1 MNARGNGGSGP
12 RPSPWPSPCR
22 LATVAAILLFA
33 TSLAVEAQPPG
44 KAYRVGF
51 LSTSPP
57 EGSKA
62 LLDAFLNGL
71 RQFGYSQGTNLAVE
85 HRWTAGTPD
94 RLDALAREL
103 VQGQVDVILAW
114 GTPATGAAKRATTK
128 IPIVMVGV
136 GDPIGAGF
144 VHTLSRPGGNITGV
158 SNISRD
164 LSGKVLALLKEV
176 VPGAARIGV
185 LRNPGNPV
193 AKLQLVEAE
202 RAAQSLGIRLH
213 LSDAREPRDLEAA
226 FAAMGRERVAGVT
239 ALADPMFL
247 SQSKQIAQFALRAR
261 LPSAFARRENVDA
274 GGLMSYGP
282 NLADQF
288 RSAGGYVHRILQ
300 GATPGDLPVEEPTRL
315 ELIVNLNAARALG
328 ITIPPSLLLQADQVL
343 E

>member
-1 MNARGNGGSGP
+1 VKP
-12 RPSPWPSPCR
+12 TIIR

-33 TSLAVEAQPPG
+33 TSLTADAQQAG

-94 RLDALAREL
+94 RLDARPRACPGARRRDPG
-103 VQGQVDVILAW
+103 VGH
-114 GTPATGAAKRATTK
+114 PATGAAKRATTK

-144 VHTLSRPGGNITGV
+144 AHTLSRPGGNITGV

-176 VPGAARIGV
+176 VRGV
-185 LRNPGNPV
+185 WPV
-193 AKLQLVEAE
+193 GEE
-202 RAAQSLGIRLH
+202 RAG
-213 LSDAREPRDLEAA
+213 
-226 FAAMGRERVAGVT
+226 
-239 ALADPMFL
+239 
-247 SQSKQIAQFALRAR
+247 
-261 LPSAFARRENVDA
+261 
-274 GGLMSYGP
+274 
-282 NLADQF
+282 
-288 RSAGGYVHRILQ
+288 
-300 GATPGDLPVEEPTRL
+300 
-315 ELIVNLNAARALG
+315 
-328 ITIPPSLLLQADQVL
+328 
-343 E
+343 